1 MVNSRTHTQRATT
14 WLCLAVAVLLSLLP
28 AGGMIVCLGHDGH
41 LGLGL
46 GVASIDGGESS
57 CPCEHGD
64 VLAGVTRSEAIDVEH
79 PPCDDVSL
87 EAPEVFKDSGLAPS
101 LAKAVADL
109 GGDDLPPLGLPSWSL
124 ASLAPEALSSREAS
138 WAAATSRRPRQQL
151 ELRRSVVLLI

>member
-1 MVNSRTHTQRATT
+1 
-14 WLCLAVAVLLSLLP
+14 
-28 AGGMIVCLGHDGH
+28 MIVCLGHDGH

-64 VLAGVTRSEAIDVEH
+64 VLASTTLSESHEAIDLGH
-79 PPCDDVSL
+79 PSCDDVSL
-87 EAPEVFKDSGLAPS
+87 EAPEVFKDSGLTPS

-109 GGDDLPPLGLPSWSL
+109 GGDDLPPLDLPYWSL
-124 ASLAPEALSSREAS
+124 ASLSPEAVDSREAS